1 MTCVFL
7 QTDIGT
13 FIHRMMDDSSF
24 IGLVMFSALVSLT
37 PGPNNLMLAASAA
50 NFGFLRTVPHIC
62 GVVCGFTFMVLAT
75 GFGLGGLI
83 NAFPASHDIMR
94 VLSTLFLLYLSWRI
108 AMAGKPNDQTSARPL
123 SFFAAAMFQLINP
136 KGLSFLVSIMAVNIS
151 AGPAILPQVL
161 PFAIMLPSLTIL
173 STLSWSLF
181 GTMIGRLLA
190 KERSLRIFNMVMG
203 LLLVACIVPIALT

>member
-1 MTCVFL
+1 
-7 QTDIGT
+7 
-13 FIHRMMDDSSF
+13 MMDNSSF
-24 IGLVMFSALVSLT
+24 IGIIIFSAIVSLT

-83 NAFPASHDIMR
+83 KAFPAFHNIMR
-94 VLSTLFLLYLSWRI
+94 IFSILFLLYLSWRI
-108 AMAGKPNDQTSARPL
+108 AMAGKTSDQTSDRPL
-123 SFFAAAMFQLINP
+123 SFFAAALFQLINP
-136 KGLSFLVSIMAVNIS
+136 KGLSFLVSIMAVHIS
-151 AGPAILPQVL
+151 AGSSILPQVL

-173 STLSWSLF
+173 STVSWSLF

-190 KERSLRIFNMVMG
+190 NERSLRIFNMFMAA
-203 LLLVACIVPIALT
+203 LLVVCIVPIALT

>member
-1 MTCVFL
+1 
-7 QTDIGT
+7 
-13 FIHRMMDDSSF
+13 MMDNSSF
-24 IGLVMFSALVSLT
+24 IGIIIFSAIVSLT

-83 NAFPASHDIMR
+83 KAFPAFHNIMR
-94 VLSTLFLLYLSWRI
+94 IFSILFLLYLSWRI
-108 AMAGKPNDQTSARPL
+108 AMTGKPSDQTSGRPL
-123 SFFAAAMFQLINP
+123 SFFAAALFQLINP
-136 KGLSFLVSIMAVNIS
+136 KGLSFLVSIMAVHIS
-151 AGPAILPQVL
+151 AGSSILPQVL

-173 STLSWSLF
+173 STVSWSLF

-190 KERSLRIFNMVMG
+190 NERSLRIFNMFMAA
-203 LLLVACIVPIALT
+203 LLVVCIVPIALT